1 MRVWGSLL
9 LLSVCLL
16 GVPAALVVRCPTPG
30 SNEPSYCSCTNSTMS
45 IRCDFRNRE
54 DVILT
59 RELLEPYDNRGIDTA
74 YVRVMNATSVNVT
87 GEFVDRWLEVS
98 SAAFDIW
105 HGGVVTLNA
114 SPRAAND
121 TPSKFGLFAGIGIM
135 NCIVPEVPVGFL
147 RDRVRGAFRIKDSR
161 VGIIRAG
168 FIQNVKE
175 MRYLVF
181 NDSVVETV
189 EGSVAAEGFV
199 TMSQLVVHSWNGLV
213 LSNVTIKELGPSAFN
228 LTHKYDPEV
237 ITVSDCQI
245 EHIGSGAL
253 AAVGDFNVNIVG
265 NVFQKLEMGAFMVNV
280 TGQVLF
286 HGNEM
291 GAESVD
297 ALGTL
302 SCHNASS
309 IQNNTVL
316 VTDPHHLAPNDATVP
331 FHASCGKPQLF
342 MILSPLQRV
351 VVVEDTRAAW
361 VLGAALAML
370 IMTLAMG
377 VAWTL
382 RRRRPVLSMSRYPF
396 IHKGHTHTASLENL
410 PRNIELSSP
419 REDPEEGTS
428 VTDLDITFDAE
439 PDTESPQ
446 FDGDGEAKEEAAQS
460 DSSCDAALP

>member
-228 LTHKYDPEV
+228 LTHK
-237 ITVSDCQI
+237 
-245 EHIGSGAL
+245 
-253 AAVGDFNVNIVG
+253 
-265 NVFQKLEMGAFMVNV
+265 VNV

-286 HGNEM
+286 HDNEM